1 MRLLLDT
8 HVLIW
13 WLEGGKNIAPKVR
26 SRIAHPDNDIFISA
40 ASAWEIAIKKTS
52 GKLKTPDDLEK
63 QLKHHAFTPLPIEI
77 SHALQ
82 AGALPLHHRDP
93 FDRML
98 VAQCQIEDLSLV
110 THDKKLS
117 MYDVPIIDV

>member
-13 WLEGGKNIAPKVR
+13 WLEGGKNIQSKVR
-26 SRIAHPDNDIFISA
+26 DKIAHPDHDIFISA

-52 GKLKTPDDLEK
+52 GKLKTPDDLEEQIK
-63 QLKHHAFTPLPIEI
+63 RHAFTPLHIEL
-77 SHALQ
+77 SHALR
-82 AGALPLHHRDP
+82 AGALPMHHRDP

-98 VAQCQIEDLSLV
+98 IAQCQIEELVLV
-110 THDKKLS
+110 THDARLGD
-117 MYDVPIIDV
+117 YDVKIMPV

>member
-13 WLEGGKNIAPKVR
+13 WLEGGKNLTPKLR
-26 SRIAHPDNDIFISA
+26 EQIGLPDNEIFISA

-52 GKLKTPDDLEK
+52 GKLQTPDDLEE
-63 QLKHHAFTPLPIEI
+63 QIKHHSFTPLNIEL
-77 SHALQ
+77 SHALR

-98 VAQCQIEDLSLV
+98 IAQCQIEDLILA
-110 THDKKLS
+110 THDTKLS
-117 MYDVPIIDV
+117 MYDVPLLEV

>member
-13 WLEGGKNIAPKVR
+13 WLEGGKKITPKLR
-26 SRIAHPDNDIFISA
+26 EKIGLPDNEIFISA

-52 GKLKTPDDLEK
+52 GKLQTPDDLEE
-63 QLKHHAFTPLPIEI
+63 QIKHHSFTPLNIEL
-77 SHALQ
+77 SHAQ
-82 AGALPLHHRDP
+82 RAGALPLHHRDP

-98 VAQCQIEDLSLV
+98 IAQCQIEDLILA
-110 THDKKLS
+110 THDTKLS
-117 MYDVPIIDV
+117 MYDVPLLDV